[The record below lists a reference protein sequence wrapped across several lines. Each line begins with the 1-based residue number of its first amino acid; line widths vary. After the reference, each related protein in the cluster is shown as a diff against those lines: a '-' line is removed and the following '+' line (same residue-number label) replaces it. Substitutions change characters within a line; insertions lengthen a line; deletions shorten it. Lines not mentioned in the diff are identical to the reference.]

1 MYLIRAECLA
11 RTGNTAGA
19 MTAVN
24 LLRAKRMKPGAWV
37 NLTASSPADAVA
49 KVLQER
55 RREMPFGMRW
65 FDIRRYNSNSDPSD
79 DVVITKT
86 FYPVNLTGAI
96 TNQAPITI
104 TIPKDSR
111 KYALPLPF
119 ADILSSDG
127 QLEQNKY

>member
-1 MYLIRAECLA
+1 
-11 RTGNTAGA
+11 
-19 MTAVN
+19 
-24 LLRAKRMKPGAWV
+24 
-37 NLTASSPADAVA
+37 
-49 KVLQER
+49 
-55 RREMPFGMRW
+55 MPFRMRW
-65 FDIRRYNSNSDPSD
+65 FDIRRFNNNSDPSD
-79 DVVITKT
+79 DVIITKS